1 MDIFI
6 YLIKMTETDNK
17 EIRKENKVLREENRV
32 LRSENDSFKK
42 VFENMKKNPLIIG
55 SVERVLK
62 DGRVIVS
69 HAPGNRLLLPANE
82 MLQPSAGDSVTLHGQ
97 NYQIIEILSKKIRG
111 RVAAMEL
118 IEQPDVTYEDI
129 GGLDEQIQAIREV
142 IELPLLEPGLFK
154 KIGIDPPSGAL
165 LSGPPGTG
173 KTLLAKAVANTTQSR
188 FIHLVGSDL
197 VQKFIGEGS
206 RMVREVFAL
215 AKENI
220 PAIIFIDEIDAIA
233 IKRTSEVYKG
243 DREVQRTFMQLLS
256 ELDGFANTEGIMF
269 LAATNREDV
278 LDPAIL
284 RPGRFDRI
292 IRFSLPD
299 EQARYAIL
307 QIHTRK
313 LNTKDVNLSALAKRT
328 ENFSGAHLK
337 ALCTE
342 AGMLCLRERKTQVNQ
357 EYFERALFKLMDKEH
372 SVKEYIYS

>member
-1 MDIFI
+1 
-6 YLIKMTETDNK
+6 MTESDFK
-17 EIRKENKVLREENRV
+17 KFQKRLASLEQILEKKDKENEKLKQIIEEYQRFM
-32 LRSENDSFKK
+32 E
-42 VFENMKKNPLIIG
+42 EMKKQPLIIG

-62 DGRVIVS
+62 DGRAIVV
-69 HAPGNRLLLPANE
+69 HTPGHRVLIPPNQII
-82 MLQPSAGDSVTLHGQ
+82 QPEAGDSVVLHGQ
-97 NYQIIEILSKKIRG
+97 SLQILDILSKKIRDH
-111 RVAAMEL
+111 VAGMEL
-118 IEQPDVTYEDI
+118 LQNPDVTFEDI
-129 GGLDEQIQAIREV
+129 GGLDPQIEAIREI
-142 IELPLLEPGLFK
+142 IELPLLHPELFEQ
-154 KIGIDPPSGAL
+154 IGIEPPSGAL

-173 KTLLAKAVANTTQSR
+173 KTLLAKAIANNSKAR

-206 RMVREVFAL
+206 RMVREVFSL
-215 AKENI
+215 AKENL

-292 IRFSLPD
+292 IRFNLPT
-299 EQARYAIL
+299 EEARLMIL

-313 LNTKDVNLSALAKRT
+313 MNLKGVNLKELAKKT
-328 ENFSGAHLK
+328 EGFSGAHIK
-337 ALCTE
+337 ALVTE
-342 AGMLCLRERKTQVNQ
+342 AGIKCLRERNTEVKQ
-357 EYFERALFKLMDKEH
+357 EHFNIALAEIMDKEH
-372 SVKEYIYS
+372 SSVKQMIYS